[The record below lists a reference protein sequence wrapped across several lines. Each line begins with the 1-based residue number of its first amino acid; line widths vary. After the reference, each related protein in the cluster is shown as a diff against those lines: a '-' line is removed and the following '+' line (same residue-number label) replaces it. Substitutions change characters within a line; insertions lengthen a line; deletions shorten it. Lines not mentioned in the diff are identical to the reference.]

1 MIQILKSKDV
11 PEDFFK
17 PRTLGSSV
25 RDIVQGIL
33 DNVKANGEKAIFELS
48 CKFDK
53 ACPNC
58 VIFRF
63 EKNNFTR
70 KTNKTKEFININGAY
85 VADSPGFSRLDLKV
99 ELTSLARI
107 FKDFN
112 KYACDCKFNTCIHQ
126 NEPIC
131 AVKEAVEKKLIDA
144 RRYNNY
150 LHLMKEIKDGKQ
162 VWRKK

>member
-53 ACPNC
+53 ACP
-58 VIFRF
+58 
-63 EKNNFTR
+63 
-70 KTNKTKEFININGAY
+70 KTLEIAKEDLENAANELKAN
-85 VADSPGFSRLDLKV
+85 SP
-99 ELTSLARI
+99 EI
-107 FKDFN
+107 
-112 KYACDCKFNTCIHQ
+112 Y
-126 NEPIC
+126 
-131 AVKEAVEKKLIDA
+131 DA
-144 RRYNNY
+144 
-150 LHLMKEIKDGKQ
+150 LC
-162 VWRKK
+162 